1 MWKRVYG
8 LELPS
13 DLFLKERRGRIYFAA
28 RHRPRVG
35 LEAATVR

>member
-1 MWKRVYG
+1 MEEKDG
-8 LELPS
+8 LKLPS

-35 LEAATVR
+35 FEEEKVR